1 MNGSGQETIM
11 ARRKFTLIFTV
22 LGFAFVVSVAGFV
35 LLYLLVGREPAVP
48 SNATLVLK
56 VGGDLAE
63 VAPSNVVGYLRGAN
77 TPTVRTYVENLRK
90 AKADA
95 RVSAV
100 LLKPTGFESPYWGKV
115 QEVRDAVLDFKK
127 SGKPVYAYL
136 EYGGDREYYLATA
149 ADRVFLM
156 PSSPLDLKGLA
167 TYEVFLRGTLDKIG
181 AYPDMHHIGDYKT
194 APNQLTEK
202 GYTRAHKEMDEALNR
217 DLYEQLVRGIAD
229 GRRKNDAEVRRLIDD
244 GPFLPEDALR
254 AGLVDDVAYE
264 DQVEDKLRLLP
275 GRANTGV
282 APATPSER
290 LRKIEGDDYAR
301 VSASAFGLNRGPRIG
316 VIYATGTI
324 NSGRSGYDPINGAV
338 IGADTL
344 IDSIRLARRDSSLRA
359 IVIRIDSPGGSAS
372 ASDAIW
378 RELMIARNDR
388 VDRPIVASMSDLA
401 ASGGYYI
408 ALPAEVIVAQP
419 STLTGSIGI
428 FGGKIVTGGVY
439 EKLGANIGSTSIG
452 RNAEIDS
459 PARPFNAEELKKLQE
474 QLQAFYDQFVEKVA
488 ASRHTSPEKIDQVA
502 QGRVWT
508 GRQAKQNGLVDVLG
522 GLDAAVSIAKQRA
535 KLAADSEVELV
546 IYPPRKSFYEIVSD
560 QLNGS
565 GDQAAVS
572 TWLAANLSKGERE
585 TLRVMRGPLAMFR
598 RGEPLALMPMSFLR

>member
-1 MNGSGQETIM
+1 M
-11 ARRKFTLIFTV
+11 ARSKFTLIFTV
-22 LGFAFVVSVAGFV
+22 LGFAFVVSVAGV
-35 LLYLLVGREPAVP
+35 ALLYLLVGREPAVP

-63 VAPSNVVGYLRGAN
+63 IAPSNVVGYLRGAN
-77 TPTVRTYVENLRK
+77 VPTVRMFVDNLRK
-90 AKADA
+90 AKVDA

-100 LLKPTGFESPYWGKV
+100 LLKPTGFESPYWAKV
-115 QEVRDAVLDFKK
+115 QEIRDAVLDFRK

-156 PSSPLDLKGLA
+156 PSSPLDLTGIA

-181 AYPDMHHIGDYKT
+181 AYPDLHHIGEYKT

-202 GYTRAHKEMDEALNR
+202 GYTRAHKEMDESLNR

-229 GRRKNDAEVRRLIDD
+229 GRKKKETDVQRLIDD

-254 AGLVDDVAYE
+254 AGLVDDVLYE
-264 DQVEDKLRLLP
+264 DQVEEKLRGLAS
-275 GRANTGV
+275 GGDKTA
-282 APATPSER
+282 AATSSNER
-290 LRKIEGDDYAR
+290 LRKMEGDDYAR
-301 VSASAFGLNRGPRIG
+301 VSPTSFGLNKGPRIG

-324 NSGRSGYDPINGAV
+324 NAGRSGYDPLSGAV

-344 IDSIRLARRDSSLRA
+344 IESIRQARRDSSLRA
-359 IVIRIDSPGGSAS
+359 IVVRIDSPGGSAT

-378 RELMIARNDR
+378 RELMIARKDR
-388 VDRPIVASMSDLA
+388 ADRPIVASMSDLA

-428 FGGKIVTGGVY
+428 FGGKVVTGGVY

-452 RNAEIDS
+452 KNAEINS
-459 PARPFNAEELKKLQE
+459 PARPFNAGELRKLQE

-488 ASRHTSPEKIDQVA
+488 QSRHTSPEKIDQVA

-508 GRQAKQNGLVDVLG
+508 GRQAKDNGLVDVLG
-522 GLDAAVSIAKQRA
+522 GLDTAVAIAKQRA
-535 KLAADSEVELV
+535 KLAADTEVELV
-546 IYPPRKSFYEIVSD
+546 VYPPRKSFYEIVTDQFSGAGD
-560 QLNGS
+560 QLAIS
-565 GDQAAVS
+565 S
-572 TWLAANLSKGERE
+572 WLAAHLSKGDLEA
-585 TLRVMRGPLAMFR
+585 LRVVRGPLAMFR
-598 RGEPLALMPMSFLR
+598 RGELLALMPVSFLR